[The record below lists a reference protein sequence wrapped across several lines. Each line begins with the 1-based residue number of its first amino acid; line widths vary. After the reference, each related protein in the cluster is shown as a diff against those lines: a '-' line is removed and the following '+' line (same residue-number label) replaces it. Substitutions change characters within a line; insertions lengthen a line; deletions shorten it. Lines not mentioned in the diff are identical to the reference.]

1 LSNIPFKD
9 IEKGLTPK
17 MHLEI
22 LKQVQNDKYQGYIHR
37 NVMLNL
43 FQHLRRLQGFIRLT
57 AFFGLMKATN
67 EKQKGE
73 GS

>member
-1 LSNIPFKD
+1 
-9 IEKGLTPK
+9 

-22 LKQVQNDKYQGYIHR
+22 LKRVQNDKYQGYIHK

-43 FQHLRRLQGFIRLT
+43 FQHLRQLQGFIRLT
-57 AFFGLMKATN
+57 AFFGLMKVAN

-73 GS
+73 GSDVICKI